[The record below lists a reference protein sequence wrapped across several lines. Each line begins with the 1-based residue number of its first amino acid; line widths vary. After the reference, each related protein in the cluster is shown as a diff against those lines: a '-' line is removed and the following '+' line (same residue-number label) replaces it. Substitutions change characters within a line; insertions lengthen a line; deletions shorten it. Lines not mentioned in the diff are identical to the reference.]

1 MNLASELRVKLRS
14 LLLTALIRAP
24 STASSSR
31 PKRSSRPHSSTNW
44 RKTDLNAPRLS
55 RRKSAI
61 VLKSGFSVRNSQ
73 MTSMLRR
80 HSRLQPTARP
90 HPIQIAIDG
99 ELKEIAWRV
108 ARPARRLGFDAQ
120 EARTRQ
126 IKPVNEGVDKTHRIV
141 GPDIIIH
148 RLRQQQKLV
157 ARESRNVSPAR
168 F

>member
-1 MNLASELRVKLRS
+1 MNFASELRVKLRS
-14 LLLTALIRAP
+14 LLLTALIRVP
-24 STASSSR
+24 STASRSR

-80 HSRLQPTARP
+80 HSASNRRLDRTR
-90 HPIQIAIDG
+90 IQIAIDV
-99 ELKEIAWRV
+99 EFKEIAWRV
-108 ARPARRLGFDAQ
+108 ARTACRLGFDAH
-120 EARTRQ
+120 EARSRQ

-141 GPDIIIH
+141 GLDIIIH
-148 RLRQQQKLV
+148 RLGQQQKLITPE
-157 ARESRNVSPAR
+157 AGDVSHAR